1 MNESGYTPKDLHFD
15 QEARERLVSGI
26 EKIAKAVKSTMGPM
40 GKTVII
46 ESPNHTHGITVTKD
60 GVTVAKAVAL
70 LDPIENLAVKMVR
83 EAADRTALS
92 SGDGTTTAIVLTEAI
107 VMQGLKLIEPHHNV
121 SEIMRC
127 INRECDKVIAKLDK
141 ASISINDKRLKD
153 VATISANNDPEIGQI
168 IYDTYKKVGLKDGI
182 VTVEKSQT
190 TETTS
195 DVTDGIKIDR
205 GYTSPLFINN
215 HKKDEC
221 IFENVHILVTDSPIE
236 NLEKIA
242 SILNGCITDGRK
254 LLILGPCSQNSLNAL
269 AANAVRGKLQVCN
282 VLPPDFGF
290 RKHELMSDIA
300 LSVGAK
306 YFSEQTIDSIQF
318 SNVTDLGKADK
329 VIVGRD
335 STVIIGG
342 GGEEEDVNVR
352 IDELKAAKENSKKK
366 DEKDFIQRRIAGLRG
381 SIGVIRVGGNSD
393 VEQKELYDRV
403 DDAACAVRSALDDG
417 VLPGGG
423 VALHNESVDL
433 LEVGD
438 SQEQA
443 VANKILLE
451 AIKAPMV
458 QILDNAGLDHKE
470 IVSKIQC
477 TANGREGYDVKNGE
491 HGDMIDMGIIDPTKV
506 TKNALRNAVSV
517 ATTILGTNAIIT
529 MARSYETSK

>member
-15 QEARERLVSGI
+15 QEARERLVSRI

-107 VMQGLKLIEPHHNV
+107 VMQGLKLIKPHHNV

-127 INRECDKVIAKLDK
+127 INRECEKVIAQLDK

-153 VATISANNDPEIGQI
+153 VATISANNDPEVGQI

-242 SILNGCITDGRK
+242 SILNACITEGRK
-254 LLILGPCSQNSLNAL
+254 LVNLR
-269 AANAVRGKLQVCN
+269 AVLS
-282 VLPPDFGF
+282 
-290 RKHELMSDIA
+290 EL
-300 LSVGAK
+300 
-306 YFSEQTIDSIQF
+306 FE
-318 SNVTDLGKADK
+318 
-329 VIVGRD
+329 
-335 STVIIGG
+335 
-342 GGEEEDVNVR
+342 
-352 IDELKAAKENSKKK
+352 
-366 DEKDFIQRRIAGLRG
+366 
-381 SIGVIRVGGNSD
+381 
-393 VEQKELYDRV
+393 
-403 DDAACAVRSALDDG
+403 C
-417 VLPGGG
+417 
-423 VALHNESVDL
+423 
-433 LEVGD
+433 
-438 SQEQA
+438 
-443 VANKILLE
+443 
-451 AIKAPMV
+451 
-458 QILDNAGLDHKE
+458 
-470 IVSKIQC
+470 VS
-477 TANGREGYDVKNGE
+477 R
-491 HGDMIDMGIIDPTKV
+491 
-506 TKNALRNAVSV
+506 
-517 ATTILGTNAIIT
+517 
-529 MARSYETSK
+529 

>member
-15 QEARERLVSGI
+15 QEARERLISGI

-121 SEIMRC
+121 SEIIRC
-127 INRECDKVIAKLDK
+127 INRECEKVIARLDK

-153 VATISANNDPEIGQI
+153 VATISANNDPDVGDI

-221 IFENVHILVTDSPIE
+221 VFDNVHILVTDSSID

-242 SILNGCITDGRK
+242 PILNASITEGRK
-254 LLILGPCSQNSLNAL
+254 LLILGPCSQNALNAL

-318 SNVTDLGKADK
+318 CNVTDLGKADK

-342 GGEEEDVNVR
+342 GGEEEDINVR

-366 DEKDFIQRRIAGLRG
+366 AEKDFIQRRIAGLRG

-403 DDAACAVRSALDDG
+403 DDAVCAVRSALDDG
-417 VLPGGG
+417 VLAGGG
-423 VALHNESVDL
+423 VALHNESIDL

-438 SQEQA
+438 SQEQS

-470 IVSKIQC
+470 IISKIQC
-477 TANGREGYDVKNGE
+477 TANGREGYDVKNGV